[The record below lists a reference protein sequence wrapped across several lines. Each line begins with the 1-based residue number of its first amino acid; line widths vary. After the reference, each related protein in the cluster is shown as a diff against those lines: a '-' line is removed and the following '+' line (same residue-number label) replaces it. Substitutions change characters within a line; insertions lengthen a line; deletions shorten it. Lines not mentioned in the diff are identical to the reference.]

1 MLLQGRYLGLQAASV
16 VCLYYLWYMV
26 SKDFMLLFIKPGKGK
41 EWGQG
46 RAEVDKR
53 KMFMN

>member
-1 MLLQGRYLGLQAASV
+1 M
-16 VCLYYLWYMV
+16 CLYYLWYMV
-26 SKDFMLLFIKPGKGK
+26 STDLMLLFIKPGKGK
-41 EWGQG
+41 EWGSG

>member
-1 MLLQGRYLGLQAASV
+1 M
-16 VCLYYLWYMV
+16 CLYYLWYMV
-26 SKDFMLLFIKPGKGK
+26 SKDFMFLFIKPGKGK